1 MCQFFTNKFFQLLV
15 SLILVAEF
23 NWAQTTTFNFTGSVQ
38 TYTVPPGV
46 YCIQVDVR
54 GAKGGGPNG
63 GNGARVQANLNV
75 TPGQV
80 LEIRVGGM
88 GSCPAAG
95 WNGGGAGSTASGAG
109 NESCGGGG
117 ASDIRIAPYGLG
129 NRIVVAAG
137 GGGMGGGNT
146 DAQGGVGGCAAG
158 TAGTSPFGQGGS
170 GGTQTA
176 GGNGGPPWIPSGNP
190 GQAGSLGNGGAGG
203 SDPCYNVGPGG
214 GGGGGFYGGGG
225 GGSDCFASGSLGG
238 GGGGGGSSLTPAGG
252 TCTQG
257 FNNGNG
263 QVIITVPSPLTF
275 NATSNSPLCI
285 GQTLNLS
292 VSNIVGGS
300 APYTYS
306 WTGPNGFTSNV
317 QNPSIPN
324 INTNQFGDYTVTVTS
339 NNGCVSASATV
350 NVQVGASANLT
361 VVPDDTTICIGNNVV
376 ISADADVPGGTYSWS
391 TGDVGNTITV
401 TPTSTQTYT
410 VSYNLNGCTSSESV
424 TINVNPLP
432 VVTIDG
438 DMEICLNENTQ
449 LTASGGSSY
458 IWNTGDITSVITV
471 TPTMNTIYTVTAT
484 DTNGCISSSSAT
496 VEVNPLPVA
505 SFTSNEVCEGNNTTL
520 TNTSTVIAG
529 TINSSNW
536 SVSPVTSS
544 GTNAVNHQFPS
555 GGTYPV
561 TLTVTTNKGCTS
573 SVTQNVVVHYN
584 PVVNITSDLT
594 EGCEPLCVNFFDQS
608 TVTNASIVNWNWKS
622 NSQVISSNQNPNYCF
637 SNDGQYSIQ
646 LDVVSSNGCSSSQNF
661 PGYIT
666 VFPSPTASFEPSSDS
681 VPINSPTIL
690 FVNLSQD
697 GSTYQWDFGDGTGS
711 NEFSPTHTYNSLGQ
725 FCVELLVT
733 SGSGCTA
740 VERKCIK
747 VYGEHFVFI
756 PNSFSPNNDEL
767 NELFVVRGYGIQNVE
782 MWIFDRWGRELFYSN
797 KQEAGWDGTEL
808 NSTNP
813 LPTGTYVYKIRITD
827 YKNIEK
833 DYFGFINLIR

>member
-1 MCQFFTNKFFQLLV
+1 MKQFFTHKYLQLLA
-15 SLILVAEF
+15 LLFFIAEF
-23 NWAQTTTFNFTGSVQ
+23 NWAQTTTFNYTGSVQ

-46 YCIQVDVR
+46 FCIQVDVR
-54 GAKGGGPNG
+54 GAKGGGTNG

-88 GSCPAAG
+88 GSCPGAG

-146 DAQGGVGGCAAG
+146 DAQGGVGGCASG
-158 TAGTSPFGQGGS
+158 TAGTSPFGQGGF
-170 GGTQTA
+170 GGSQTA
-176 GGNGGPPWIPSGNP
+176 GGNGGPPWISSGYAGQP
-190 GQAGSLGNGGAGG
+190 GSMGNGGSGG
-203 SDPCYNVGPGG
+203 SDPCYNLGPGG
-214 GGGGGFYGGGG
+214 GGGGGYYGGGG

-257 FNNGNG
+257 FNTGNG

-317 QNPSIPN
+317 QNPSIAN
-324 INTNQFGDYTVTVTS
+324 INSNQFGDYTVTVS
-339 NNGCVSASATV
+339 SSNGCVTASATV
-350 NVQVGASANLT
+350 NVQVGASAN
-361 VVPDDTTICIGNNVV
+361 VSIVPDDTSICIGNNVV
-376 ISADADVPGGTYSWS
+376 LTADADIPGGTFTWS
-391 TGDVGNTITV
+391 NGDNGNITNV
-401 TPTSTQTYT
+401 SPSATQTYT
-410 VSYNLNGCTSSESV
+410 VSYDLSGCISTATATV
-424 TINVNPLP
+424 NVNPLP
-432 VVTIDG
+432 TVTISG
-438 DMEICLNENTQ
+438 DFDICLNDSTLLVAN
-449 LTASGGSSY
+449 GGVLYS
-458 IWNTGDITSVITV
+458 WNTGNSSDSIIVNPSTTSTY
-471 TPTMNTIYTVTAT
+471 MVTAT
-484 DTNGCISSSSAT
+484 DSNGCISSTSAI
-496 VEVNPLPVA
+496 VEVNPLPQA
-505 SFTSNEVCEGNNTTL
+505 SFTSNEVCEGSSTTL
-520 TNTSTVIAG
+520 TNTSTISAG
-529 TINSSNW
+529 TLQSADW

-544 GTNAVNHQFPS
+544 GNNSVTHIFPS

-561 TLTVTTNKGCTS
+561 TLTVTSNKGCTS
-573 SVTQNVVVHYN
+573 SITQNVIVHYN
-584 PVVNITSDLT
+584 PVINITSDKV

-608 TVTNASIVNWNWKS
+608 TVTNANIVNWNWKS
-622 NSQVISSNQNPNYCF
+622 NNEIISSDKNPNYCF
-637 SNDGQYSIQ
+637 TNDGHYNIQ
-646 LDVVSSNGCSSSQNF
+646 LEVVSSNGCSTSKNF
-661 PGYIT
+661 PEYIT
-666 VFPSPTASFEPSSDS
+666 VFPSPTALFEPSSDS

-690 FVNLSQD
+690 FINLSQD
-697 GSTYQWDFGDGTGS
+697 GSTYQWNFGDSTTS
-711 NEFSPTHTYNSLGQ
+711 NEFSPTHTYNSIGQ
-725 FCVELLVT
+725 YCIELLVKST
-733 SGSGCTA
+733 SGCID

-756 PNSFSPNNDEL
+756 PNSFSPNGDEL
-767 NELFVVRGYGIQNVE
+767 NELFVVRGYGIQKVE
-782 MWIFDRWGRELFYSN
+782 MWIFDRWGREIFYSS
-797 KQEAGWDGTEL
+797 KKEAGWDGKEL

-813 LPTGTYVYKIRITD
+813 LPAGTYIYKIRITD